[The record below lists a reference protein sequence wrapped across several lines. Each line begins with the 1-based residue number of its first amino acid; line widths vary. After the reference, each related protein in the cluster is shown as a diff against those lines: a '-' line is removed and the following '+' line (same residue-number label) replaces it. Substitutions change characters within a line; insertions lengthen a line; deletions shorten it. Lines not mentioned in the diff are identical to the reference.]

1 MTAARFVA
9 FVVAASLLA
18 ASCEVS
24 GQAPAPG
31 PSADC
36 ISILVN
42 MSDCLTYVETGSN
55 VTVPDKACCPEL
67 AGMVENSPVCLCE
80 LIGQNNSFGIDLD
93 VNRALKLPSACDVV
107 TPPLSLCAA
116 VGVPISSQ
124 GPAAPVAGTPSTKKD
139 SGASTPHGGLSTFVL
154 AFGLKIVV
162 LSILS

>member
-24 GQAPAPG
+24 GQAPSPG

-36 ISILVN
+36 LSTLLN
-42 MSDCLTYVETGSN
+42 MSDCLTYVEKGSN

-80 LIGQNNSFGIDLD
+80 LIGQSNSFGIDLD
-93 VNRALKLPSACDVV
+93 MNRALKLPSACDVV

-124 GPAAPVAGTPSTKKD
+124 GPAAPGTPSTKKD
-139 SGASTPHGGLSTFVL
+139 SGASTPHGDLSTFVL
-154 AFGLKIVV
+154 AFSLKIVV